1 MSLRPAVIVDKPG
14 RSQNSSSFFSAATH
28 PTSPKG
34 MHMSVKIFESAEVQ
48 NFLNL
53 ACGLDKAEGNPRVK
67 QIVHRIV
74 SDLFKAIE
82 DLNITPDE
90 YWAGVA
96 YLNRLGTAHEAG
108 LLSPGLGFDRY
119 LDMRMDA
126 EDAALGVEN
135 GTPRTIE
142 GPLYVAGAPVE
153 QGFARLD
160 DGSDPNGK
168 TLIMHGTVRGA
179 DGQSVAGA
187 KVEVWH
193 ANTKGFY
200 SHFDPTGEQ
209 QPFNMRR
216 TIITDDQGRYR
227 FQSIVP
233 HGYGC
238 PPDGPTQALLDQLGR
253 HGNRP
258 AHIHFFVTADGHR
271 KLTTQINIDGDPL
284 VNDDFAYATRE
295 GLVPPVIERNDAE
308 SIAAAGLDAPF
319 AEIQFD
325 FALSALVDGV
335 DNQVVER
342 PRLVG
347 A

>member
-1 MSLRPAVIVDKPG
+1 
-14 RSQNSSSFFSAATH
+14 
-28 PTSPKG
+28 
-34 MHMSVKIFESAEVQ
+34 MSVKIFDTPEVQ
-48 NFLNL
+48 DFLRL
-53 ACGLDKAEGNPRVK
+53 ASGLNTTGGSQRAK
-67 QIVHRIV
+67 QIIHRIL
-74 SDLFKAIE
+74 SDLYRAID
-82 DLNITPDE
+82 DLDITPDE

-96 YLNRLGTAHEAG
+96 YLNRLGARGEAG

-126 EDAALGVEN
+126 EDEALGVQN

-142 GPLYVAGAPVE
+142 GPLYVSGAPVE

-160 DGSDPNGK
+160 DGSDTDGH

-179 DGQSVAGA
+179 DGAPIPGA
-187 KVEVWH
+187 RVEVWH
-193 ANTKGFY
+193 CNTKGFY

-209 QPFNMRR
+209 KPFNMRR
-216 TIITDDQGRYR
+216 TIIADDQGRYR

-238 PPDGPTQALLDQLGR
+238 PPDGPTQELLNLLGR

-258 AHIHFFVTADGHR
+258 AHIHFFVSADGHR

-295 GLVPPVIERNDAE
+295 GLVPPVIERTDEA
-308 SIAAAGLDAPF
+308 SIHANGLTGPF
-319 AEIQFD
+319 AEIEFD
-325 FALSALVDGV
+325 LKLTALIEGE

-342 PRLVG
+342 ARLAG